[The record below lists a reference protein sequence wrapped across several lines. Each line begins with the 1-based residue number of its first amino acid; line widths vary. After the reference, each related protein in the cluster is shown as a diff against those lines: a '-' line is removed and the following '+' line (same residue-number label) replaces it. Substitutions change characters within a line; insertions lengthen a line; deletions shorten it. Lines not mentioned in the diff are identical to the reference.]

1 MPVTGA
7 ADLAHTR
14 ERREARE
21 REVEMAVFTSPE
33 RRRRS
38 REGGGRRLLREEE
51 EEEGRQR
58 GGGGGVVLCLGW
70 RWLTRFYFSN
80 LVSAL
85 CNYFV
90 CVCFFSLSTVLFCF
104 CPLWFYLLAI
114 FSDPVLLNFQWFIQA
129 LFIFI

>member
-1 MPVTGA
+1 
-7 ADLAHTR
+7 
-14 ERREARE
+14 
-21 REVEMAVFTSPE
+21 MAVFTSPE

-85 CNYFV
+85 CNYCV
-90 CVCFFSLSTVLFCF
+90 CVCVCVFFSLYCFVLFLS
-104 CPLWFYLLAI
+104 PL
-114 FSDPVLLNFQWFIQA
+114 V
-129 LFIFI
+129 LFISHFFRSGVIKFPVVHSSIIHFHIVD

>member
-90 CVCFFSLSTVLFCF
+90 CVCVFFFLSLLFCF
-104 CPLWFYLLAI
+104 VFVP
-114 FSDPVLLNFQWFIQA
+114 SGFIY
-129 LFIFI
+129 